1 MYGVCCAP
9 GVEHCSYQSLS
20 AQILLTALVVKTEK
34 MVKVWCVDGRVGD
47 DGKDGPDAGNGGDG
61 IDNGNDG
68 ADDADGAAARWE

>member
-1 MYGVCCAP
+1 MGMLEKMEAK
-9 GVEHCSYQSLS
+9 GTMETN

-61 IDNGNDG
+61 IDDGNDG